1 MADLQKVRVQLYD
14 ENEVLVGDVDVMTS
28 ADCVTFADG
37 ETFQQKLNAGKLKG
51 DKGDTGATGAKGA
64 TGAAGAAA
72 TVKVGTVTTGAAG
85 SQASVVNSGTSAAA
99 IFDFTIPKGATGDKG
114 VKGDTGAKGD
124 KGDTGAT
131 GQRGS
136 QAFMGTGIT
145 GTSTTATVFSGSGVS
160 SAFVGDFYINTS
172 TGNLYQCTVAGAA
185 SAAKWVY
192 KGALKGPK
200 GDTGAT
206 GAKGDKGDTGATGPQ
221 GAKGDTGAQGPKG
234 AAGATGPK
242 GDKGDPG
249 DTIRVGTAYAS
260 ATQHKIFFKVVG

>member
-124 KGDTGAT
+124 KGDKGDTGAT

-160 SAFVGDFYINTS
+160 SALVGDFYINTS

-185 SAAKWVY
+185 SVAKWVY

-206 GAKGDKGDTGATGPQ
+206 GAKGDKGDTGATGP
-221 GAKGDTGAQGPKG
+221 
-234 AAGATGPK
+234 K

-260 ATQHKIFFKVVG
+260 ATQRKIFFKVVG